1 MNFDRETKRYY
12 LNRDYQ
18 EEEGQISIDI
28 FNDFVCLFNEFIYCS
43 DIFCVF
49 NDSRWEVVVHFVDSG
64 GIVDHHCLNNLFYLC
79 RQRRKQV

>member
-49 NDSRWEVVVHFVDSG
+49 NDSR
-64 GIVDHHCLNNLFYLC
+64 
-79 RQRRKQV
+79 